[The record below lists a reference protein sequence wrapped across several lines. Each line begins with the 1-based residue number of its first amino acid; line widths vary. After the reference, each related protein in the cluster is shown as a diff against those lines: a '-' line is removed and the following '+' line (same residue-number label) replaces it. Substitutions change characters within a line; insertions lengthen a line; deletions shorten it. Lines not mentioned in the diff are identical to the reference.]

1 MSPPRRSSPLVC
13 RPPKTLRFGSI
24 VSLLESLPK
33 RGRSE
38 SRPINVVLQ
47 ELRWIEALPLAVLA
61 AYVNNRRKV
70 GARAT
75 IYIPP
80 RYEFLQRM
88 DLFTVIGADVPERF
102 TRHDAQGRFV
112 PLREVTRTS
121 EVHTVAADVVATLRV
136 EDPEAARVLR
146 HCIGELVD
154 NVFVHANSPTNAT
167 VCAQHFPNA
176 RRTQVGIVDTGVGFR
191 TSFAESE
198 TLGTMD
204 LSDRDAIT
212 LGLAPYVTSKPYA
225 PTMPYSPGYGRLG
238 VGLFIVSEVLA
249 AVGGQVLV
257 CSGDTVFRRG
267 GSRKRWERVRP
278 WQGAILGFDVPD
290 EPLVSYD
297 EALREARRMAR
308 EQAGR

>member
-1 MSPPRRSSPLVC
+1 MSPKPVVC

-24 VSLLESLPK
+24 VPLLDSLP
-33 RGRSE
+33 GQAHSE
-38 SRPINVVLQ
+38 TRPLNVNLQ

-61 AYVNNRRKV
+61 AYVNDRTRKGVPGRIFIPRRY
-70 GARAT
+70 G
-75 IYIPP
+75 
-80 RYEFLQRM
+80 FLQRM
-88 DLFTVIGADVPERF
+88 DLFTVIGAAVPERF
-102 TRHDAQGRFV
+102 TRRDAQGRFV
-112 PLREVTRTS
+112 PLREVRRTS
-121 EVHTVAADVVATLRV
+121 EVHTVAAEVVETLRV
-136 EDPEAARVLR
+136 EDPEAANVLR

-176 RRTQVGIVDTGVGFR
+176 GRTQVGIVDTGVGFK
-191 TSFAESE
+191 TSFEESE
-198 TLGTMD
+198 TLGTME
-204 LSDRDAIT
+204 LSDREAIT

-249 AVGGQVLV
+249 AIGGQVLV
-257 CSGDTVFRRG
+257 CSGNAVYRRS
-267 GSRKRWERVRP
+267 GSGQKWKHVRP

-290 EPLVSYD
+290 EPLVSYE
-297 EALREARRMAR
+297 EALRRARRMAR